1 MRVDKASISAV
12 EAMTCE
18 VVRDGGKVVGATGK
32 DMEIASKAP
41 KAPREDVGAV
51 DKATKVL

>member
-1 MRVDKASISAV
+1 MDKASISAV

-32 DMEIASKAP
+32 DMEIASKAL

-51 DKATKVL
+51 GKATKVF